1 MKFLLMASA
10 GFAATLALSSAA
22 AEETKS
28 SVRFS
33 NSDRLTGSM
42 ESLSKDLLIW
52 KSPILEKATPFF
64 LKGVIDLTLPAE
76 QPDITARH
84 EASVTL
90 TNGDLIRGQVAS
102 VSDDVIE
109 LDTWFAGRMKFNRL
123 NVSDIRITERPDF
136 FYRGPTGLEGWKQ
149 SGDKSAWSYQGS
161 GFRSNSPGG
170 IARNVNLPDECSIS
184 FDAAWR
190 GSFALKLA
198 FFSDDLTAE
207 RPSSGYEINFQQRS
221 IQLRTCK
228 PPQRFLGNTHNAIS
242 LQENEKARIEVRASL
257 KSGKI
262 CVFVDGQIVEVWT
275 DPDVARNDVGR
286 GIHFIALN
294 TSPVKISRIEV
305 GSWDG
310 EVDQLPDPQAL
321 AGGPPIGIPGA
332 QDEDEENSEQLPKET
347 PQTGRMELRNG
358 DSITGE
364 VVSITDGIITVKTPF
379 REVKLPIEV
388 LRSLAL
394 KPVALET
401 CKLYNGD
408 VRGWFPD
415 GSSIVFRLD
424 GTGEGTLTGF
434 SQNFGT
440 ATFKTAAFSRI
451 EFNLYDQD
459 KQELRVANG
468 W

>member
-1 MKFLLMASA
+1 
-10 GFAATLALSSAA
+10 
-22 AEETKS
+22 
-28 SVRFS
+28 
-33 NSDRLTGSM
+33 
-42 ESLSKDLLIW
+42 
-52 KSPILEKATPFF
+52 
-64 LKGVIDLTLPAE
+64 
-76 QPDITARH
+76 
-84 EASVTL
+84 
-90 TNGDLIRGQVAS
+90 
-102 VSDDVIE
+102 
-109 LDTWFAGRMKFNRL
+109 
-123 NVSDIRITERPDF
+123 
-136 FYRGPTGLEGWKQ
+136 
-149 SGDKSAWSYQGS
+149 
-161 GFRSNSPGG
+161 
-170 IARNVNLPDECSIS
+170 
-184 FDAAWR
+184 
-190 GSFALKLA
+190 
-198 FFSDDLTAE
+198 
-207 RPSSGYEINFQQRS
+207 
-221 IQLRTCK
+221 
-228 PPQRFLGNTHNAIS
+228 
-242 LQENEKARIEVRASL
+242 
-257 KSGKI
+257 
-262 CVFVDGQIVEVWT
+262 
-275 DPDVARNDVGR
+275 
-286 GIHFIALN
+286 
-294 TSPVKISRIEV
+294 VKISRIEV